1 MTFEEMIERSEH
13 IVFFGGAGVSTA
25 SGIPDFRSAEGIG
38 GERAE
43 EMLSHDFFV
52 NRTEEFFDFY
62 RKNLLFP
69 DAVPN
74 AAHYALAKLEK
85 RGKLKAVITQNVD
98 GLHRKAGSNVVYELH
113 GNVNYNY
120 CMNCGKRHG
129 AEYVAG
135 SNGVP
140 RCVCGG
146 VVKPD
151 IVLYG
156 EPLDSYMLRMA
167 NAFAMAARMLI
178 VAGTSLS
185 VFPASDIVD
194 SYMGN
199 RFVIINETPT
209 EFDSH
214 ADLVIRGR
222 VEEVLGNI

>member
-43 EMLSHDFFV
+43 EVLSHDFFV

-98 GLHRKAGSNVVYELH
+98 GLHRKAAATWSTS
-113 GNVNYNY
+113 
-120 CMNCGKRHG
+120 CM
-129 AEYVAG
+129 E
-135 SNGVP
+135 
-140 RCVCGG
+140 
-146 VVKPD
+146 
-151 IVLYG
+151 
-156 EPLDSYMLRMA
+156 
-167 NAFAMAARMLI
+167 MLI
-178 VAGTSLS
+178 TT
-185 VFPASDIVD
+185 IV
-194 SYMGN
+194 
-199 RFVIINETPT
+199 
-209 EFDSH
+209 
-214 ADLVIRGR
+214 
-222 VEEVLGNI
+222 